1 MQYPVMSLWC
11 IPLIL
16 GGLLSPVAAETSQER
31 VALSLSGPDC
41 FSQRR
46 SIGAALIETPGVNHL
61 DPESVPDHALVDVVR
76 GAVTPEVLLEA
87 AARGIESGARCQV
100 DIMKSC
106 ISARLSPSHH

>member
-41 FSQRR
+41 FSQYR
-46 SIGAALIETPGVNHL
+46 SIGAALARISGVKQVDL
-61 DPESVPDHALVDVVR
+61 GSVPDHALVDVVH
-76 GAVTPEVLLEA
+76 GLATSEVLLEA
-87 AARGIESGARCQV
+87 AARGIEPGARCQV

-106 ISARLSPSHH
+106 ISASPAPSHH